1 MEAKRG
7 ELVNTPGARLTA
19 AHNRLGLLI
28 ALLAYTGSCSQIQAY
43 TQSIGD
49 QCIVTNFYLTISYKA
64 VHLYH
69 SGTTILTCT
78 GDQ

>member
-7 ELVNTPGARLTA
+7 ELVNTPGARLIA
-19 AHNRLGLLI
+19 AHNRLRWLI
-28 ALLAYTGSCSQIQAY
+28 VLLAYMSAYSQIQAY

-69 SGTTILTCT
+69 SGTTVLTCT